1 MKGYKMNKRIYTE
14 MYGRAG
20 DAFMAGHLGEWVNE
34 NKSKMTKSQ
43 LSHLVGLMENW
54 SIDVF
59 EGTQDPDK
67 MAKHLNM
74 IFEDLNK

>member
-1 MKGYKMNKRIYTE
+1 MNNNSKTYYTE

-20 DAFMAGHLGEWVNE
+20 DAFMAGHLGGWVNE

-43 LSHLVGLMENW
+43 LAHLVAVMETW
-54 SIDVF
+54 SMDVF

-67 MAKHLNM
+67 MSRHLNM
-74 IFEDLNK
+74 IFENLNK